1 MVRCCPM
8 NFLPTPESRNP
19 PSEPTSSRRTP
30 VPPTRGFGPLL
41 EQEHALETS
50 VSDNL
55 LFVDG
60 PRSAEIRCLLES
72 QQGRIA
78 GGIMLLEQRL
88 ERLPYPE
95 RFRALAQHRAHA
107 PEGMPA
113 ARETGLAHL
122 AHQHLDLQDSLLAL
136 IEHRS
141 EGGRSERILLAV
153 AQNHEEMARMLNA
166 LLSEDDTVRDREI
179 LPIIAAAN
187 PNPVEQSWEN
197 EGGAARLTPI
207 TARRRTAG

>member
-1 MVRCCPM
+1 MRYCPM
-8 NFLPTPESRNP
+8 NIPPTPESRSP
-19 PSEPTSSRRTP
+19 QTGPTSPRRAAM
-30 VPPTRGFGPLL
+30 PPTRGFGPLL

-95 RFRALAQHRAHA
+95 RFRALAQLRVHA
-107 PEGMPA
+107 AEGMPA

-122 AHQHLDLQDSLLAL
+122 AHQHVDLQDSLLAL

-166 LLSEDDTVRDREI
+166 LLSEDDMVRDREI
-179 LPIIAAAN
+179 LPIIVAAN

-197 EGGAARLTPI
+197 EGGAARLASI
-207 TARRRTAG
+207 ALRRLTSA